1 MDSGLYAACAGLVA
15 RTQAL
20 DLAANNLANVNTN
33 GYKAQVPTFRSV
45 LANAGSSVS
54 SNPIAQAVND
64 FGVLGDSRT
73 NLLQGSLEHTGSDL
87 DFALQGEGW
96 FAVQTGNGKLYTRNG
111 NFHVDRDGQ
120 LVTADG
126 NPVLGTQGPITI
138 PPGKLY
144 VSGDGTI
151 SVDGALAGQVQ
162 VVEFASGTALDPGGQ
177 QLFLRAGGQRTQQQ
191 AATSCR
197 GRWRTAT
204 SILSPPPLTWC
215 RCSAM
220 PTCCSRRLPP
230 FIPTSTASRRRT
242 CRRSED
248 RICFARSIP
257 PLPEWWPS
265 N

>member
-20 DLAANNLANVNTN
+20 DVAASNLANANTN

-45 LANAGSSVS
+45 LANAGGSVS

-87 DFALQGEGW
+87 DFALQGDGW

-111 NFHVDRDGQ
+111 NFHVDHDGH

-126 NPVLGTQGPITI
+126 NAVLGTQGPITI
-138 PPGKLY
+138 PAGKLD
-144 VSGDGTI
+144 VSSDGTI

-162 VVEFASGTALDPGGQ
+162 VVQFASGTALTQ
-177 QLFLRAGGQRTQQQ
+177 AGSSYFSAPAGSEHGSSGNIVQGSLENSNVNPISAAVDLVSLQRHADLLQQ
-191 AATSCR
+191 AL
-197 GRWRTAT
+197 TAFHT
-204 SILSPPPLTWC
+204 NFNRI
-215 RCSAM
+215 AAQN
-220 PTCCSRRLPP
+220 LPQ
-230 FIPTSTASRRRT
+230 I
-242 CRRSED
+242 
-248 RICFARSIP
+248 
-257 PLPEWWPS
+257 
-265 N
+265 